1 MLSSNSERCSLACIM
16 TDDSLIKKC
25 QTGDAQAFDQLL
37 NQHYEIM
44 YRYAYKWC
52 GDQHNAQDITQ
63 TACLKLAKSVR
74 QFDFKASF
82 TSWLYRLVINCAKD
96 YYKSPTQFNRREES
110 VDYQQPMHDDRNA
123 ERLYAR
129 QIMEHINSLQEE
141 LRVTLILVFGSGL
154 NHQQAAEKLSIKEST
169 VSWRVHEARK
179 QLKDVFRSSTL
190 NQDLDHARGSA

>member
-1 MLSSNSERCSLACIM
+1 M
-16 TDDSLIKKC
+16 TDDPLIKKC
-25 QTGDAQAFDQLL
+25 QAGDLQAFDQLL
-37 NQHYEIM
+37 NQHYDTI

-63 TACLKLAKSVR
+63 TACMKLAKSIQ

-96 YYKSPTQFNRREES
+96 FYKSPTQFNRREES
-110 VDYQQPMHDDRNA
+110 VDHESPTHEDRHA
-123 ERLYAR
+123 ERVYAR
-129 QIMEHINSLQEE
+129 QIMEHIGTLQDE
-141 LRVTLILVFGSGL
+141 LRDTLILVFGSGL
-154 NHQQAAEKLSIKEST
+154 NHQQAAERLSIKEST

-179 QLKDVFRSSTL
+179 QLKQVFSSPTL